1 MDKTKNKI
9 LPAILGLGYVGLP
22 IFLQLQKKYKT
33 IGFDI
38 NLKRINGLK
47 HGLDITKEFK
57 KKELKLRN
65 KSALSSRLSD
75 LKKCNFYI
83 VTVPTPIFK
92 NNNPDLTLLKNCCI
106 MISSVI
112 KKNDIIFFESTVYPG
127 ITENICGKII
137 EKKSGLKQGH
147 DFFLGYSPERIN
159 PGDKKHTVNKIF
171 KIVSSNHK
179 PTLDIGKKVY
189 SLVTKKIIT
198 TNNIQEAESAKAI
211 ENIQRDLNIGLKNEI
226 YKVCYKA
233 KIDFK
238 NVIKLASTKW
248 NFLKFEPGL
257 VGGHCLP
264 VDPYYYSSFAKKI
277 GIKTNILLSGRKTND
292 QMYKFIFQKLLNEIK
307 RIPIKKEN
315 LKILTLGITYKKNV
329 PDLRNSFALKIFKL
343 LKSNFKKVD
352 SFDPLLNN
360 SNLNYLISDKKKN

>member
-1 MDKTKNKI
+1 M
-9 LPAILGLGYVGLP
+9 
-22 IFLQLQKKYKT
+22 
-33 IGFDI
+33 
-38 NLKRINGLK
+38 
-47 HGLDITKEFK
+47 
-57 KKELKLRN
+57 
-65 KSALSSRLSD
+65 
-75 LKKCNFYI
+75 
-83 VTVPTPIFK
+83 
-92 NNNPDLTLLKNCCI
+92 
-106 MISSVI
+106 
-112 KKNDIIFFESTVYPG
+112 
-127 ITENICGKII
+127 
-137 EKKSGLKQGH
+137 
-147 DFFLGYSPERIN
+147 
-159 PGDKKHTVNKIF
+159 
-171 KIVSSNHK
+171 
-179 PTLDIGKKVY
+179 KV
-189 SLVTKKIIT
+189 
-198 TNNIQEAESAKAI
+198 
-211 ENIQRDLNIGLKNEI
+211 ENIQRDLNIGLMNEI

-360 SNLNYLISDKKKN
+360 SNLNYLISDKKKIKIDDYNLFICLVKHDQFKKTIIQIKKNKKFYLELFV